1 MPRYADGFVIT
12 VPKRKL
18 DAYRRI
24 SQKAGR
30 VWKEYGAIEYIECVG
45 DDLAIPAGL
54 PFPRLTK
61 ARPGE
66 AVVFSWILYKSRRHR
81 DHVNK
86 KVMADTRIKMDEKSM
101 PFDMKRM
108 SCGGFETLVDLA

>member
-45 DDLAIPAGL
+45 DDLKIPMGL

-61 ARPGE
+61 AKPGE
-66 AVVFSWILYKSRRHR
+66 AVVFSWILYKSRRDR
-81 DHVNK
+81 DRVNK
-86 KVMADTRIKMDEKSM
+86 KVMADRRIKMDEKSM
-101 PFDMKRM
+101 PFDLKRM
-108 SCGGFETLVDLA
+108 AYGGFRVLVDM